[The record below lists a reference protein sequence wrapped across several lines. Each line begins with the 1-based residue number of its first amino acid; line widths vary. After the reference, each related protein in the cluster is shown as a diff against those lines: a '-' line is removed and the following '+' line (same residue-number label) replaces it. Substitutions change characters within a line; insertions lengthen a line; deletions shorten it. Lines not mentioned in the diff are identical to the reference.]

1 MTRRKASGSTGG
13 PASAASDFDRLG
25 DLLGEVGA
33 LRSTRTGSEATP
45 DPGKDTGRRLA
56 SLWADAV
63 GPEIAENTEPLR
75 VKQGRLVVAASS
87 SAWAQTLQLMGGEIK
102 ARLNALMGGEDV
114 QEISFRHAGW
124 EDRPRYGENE
134 TPPPARGEELSDEQ
148 RAALGEVERLDL
160 DPDLREKIRQAM
172 QASFGRGE
180 QDSGR

>member
-1 MTRRKASGSTGG
+1 MTGRKTSGSAGAAG
-13 PASAASDFDRLG
+13 PDFERLG

-33 LRSTRTGSEATP
+33 LRSSRAGSEATP
-45 DPGKDTGRRLA
+45 EPGLDTGRRLA

-87 SAWAQTLQLMGGEIK
+87 SAWAQTLQFMVCESK
-102 ARLNALMGGEDV
+102 ARLNALMESEEV
-114 QEISFRHAGW
+114 QEISFQHAGW
-124 EDRPRYGENE
+124 EDRPRYGEKG
-134 TPPPARGEELSDEQ
+134 TPAPPGGEELSDEQ

-160 DPDLREKIRQAM
+160 DPELREKIRQAM
-172 QASFGRGE
+172 QASFGRGQ

>member
-1 MTRRKASGSTGG
+1 VTGRKTSGFAG
-13 PASAASDFDRLG
+13 PPGPDFERLG

-33 LRSTRTGSEATP
+33 LRSTRPEPESDADVSP
-45 DPGKDTGRRLA
+45 DVGRRLA

-75 VKQGRLVVAASS
+75 VTRGRLVVAASS

-102 ARLNALMGGEDV
+102 ARLNAVMKSDEV
-114 QEISFRHAGW
+114 HEISFRHAGW
-124 EDRPRYGENE
+124 EDRPRYGEE
-134 TPPPARGEELSDEQ
+134 GTPVPAQGEELSDEQ

-160 DPDLREKIRQAM
+160 DPELREKIRQAM
-172 QASFGRGE
+172 QASFCRAE

>member
-1 MTRRKASGSTGG
+1 MIGRKTSDTAG
-13 PASAASDFDRLG
+13 AAGSDFERLG

-33 LRSTRTGSEATP
+33 LRSSRAEGESTP
-45 DPGKDTGRRLA
+45 DPDKGTGRRLA

-63 GPEIAENTEPLR
+63 GPEIAENAEPLR

-87 SAWAQTLQLMGGEIK
+87 SAWAQTLQLMSGEIK
-102 ARLNALMGGEDV
+102 ARLNKLMGSEEV

-124 EDRPRYGENE
+124 EDRPCYGEKGAP
-134 TPPPARGEELSDEQ
+134 TPARGAELSDEQ